1 MKLGLIQMN
10 PTVGAVEANVTE
22 LLAQARAAADQGAS
36 LALASELV
44 VPGYP
49 PRDLLDRPAFRRA
62 VAQATRR
69 LVAEAPAHLTLIFG
83 TLGAGD
89 ELRGLEEADSSG
101 LLGNDAV
108 ACRGGEEIFRSRKC
122 LLPTYDVF
130 DEARYFAPGDRIRV
144 LEHEGRRFAITIC
157 EDAWAESEFQMRR
170 YRHNPLSG
178 LDVKSADC
186 ILNLSASPFTV
197 PKVAERVAV
206 FSSLAKNHG
215 LPVIIANQVGGN
227 DELIFDGRSAVYN
240 AAGRVSHRCPAFES
254 RLEVLDLE
262 ACLAREVEHEA
273 SSVEELAYG
282 ALVLG
287 VRDYARKCGFRRAV
301 LGLSGG
307 IDSALTAAIAVDALG
322 KENVIGVA
330 MPTRYSSEGSITDA
344 RALATN
350 LGIEF
355 HVVDIDPIFASYIQQ
370 LKPDLDALA
379 APSPQD
385 VTLENIQ
392 ARIRGATIMAFS
404 NRSGALVLTTGNK
417 SEVAVGYCTLYGDM
431 VGGLAVINDV
441 PKTLVYRLSRYVN
454 RDEERIPLASITKP
468 PSAELRPNQLDQ
480 DSLPEYD
487 VLDRILELSVEQGK
501 SREQILALGLDVESV
516 DRVLWLLRSN
526 EYKRRQAA
534 PGLIITRKAFGMG
547 RRMPIAQGFRE

>member
-10 PTVGAVEANVTE
+10 PTVGAVEQNVTE
-22 LLAQARAAADQGAS
+22 LLAQAHRAADQGAS

-69 LVAEAPAHLTLIFG
+69 LVAEAPPGLTLIFG

-89 ELRGLEEADSSG
+89 ELRGLEESDSAG

-108 ACRGGEEIFRSRKC
+108 VCRGGAEVLRTRKC

-144 LEHEGRRFAITIC
+144 LEHQGKRFAITVC
-157 EDAWAESEFQMRR
+157 EDAWAESEFPMRR
-170 YRHNPLSG
+170 YRNNPLTG
-178 LDVKSADC
+178 LDSRSADY

-197 PKVAERVAV
+197 PKVAERVQV
-206 FSSLAKNHG
+206 FSHLAKNHG

-227 DELIFDGRSAVYN
+227 DELIFDGRSAIYN
-240 AAGRVSHRCPAFES
+240 AQGQVSHRAPAFDTC
-254 RLEVLDLE
+254 LEVLDLD
-262 ACLAREVEHEA
+262 ACLAGEVEHE
-273 SSVEELAYG
+273 SRSVEELAYG
-282 ALVLG
+282 GLVLG
-287 VRDYARKCGFRRAV
+287 VRDYARKCSFRQAV

-322 KENVIGVA
+322 KENVIGLA
-330 MPTRYSSEGSITDA
+330 MPTRYSSEGSVADA
-344 RALATN
+344 RQLARN
-350 LGIEF
+350 LGIDL
-355 HVVDIDPIFASYIQQ
+355 HLVDIDPIFESYIKQ
-370 LKPDLDALA
+370 LQPVLDSLA
-379 APSPQD
+379 EPGPKD

-392 ARIRGATIMAFS
+392 ARIRGATVMAFS

-441 PKTLVYRLSRYVN
+441 PKTLVYRLSRFVN
-454 RDEERIPLASITKP
+454 RDEERIPLSSITKP

-487 VLDRILELSVEQGK
+487 VLDRILELTVEQGK

-547 RRMPIAQGFRE
+547 RRMPIAQGFKE

>member
-22 LLAQARAAADQGAS
+22 LLEQARRAADQGAS

-69 LVAEAPAHLTLIFG
+69 LIAEAPKQLTLIFG

-89 ELRGLEEADSSG
+89 ELRGLEESDSQG

-108 ACRGGEEIFRSRKC
+108 VCRGGEEILRTRKC

-144 LEHEGRRFAITIC
+144 LEHAGKRFAITVC
-157 EDAWAESEFQMRR
+157 EDAWAESEFPMRR
-170 YRHNPLSG
+170 YRQNPLLG
-178 LDVKSADC
+178 LDASSADY

-206 FSSLAKNHG
+206 FSSLAKTHG
-215 LPVIIANQVGGN
+215 LPVIIANQGGGN
-227 DELIFDGRSAVYN
+227 DELIFDGRSAIYN
-240 AAGRVSHRCPAFES
+240 ASGQVSHRVPAFES
-254 RLEVLDLE
+254 CLEVIDLE
-262 ACLAREVEHEA
+262 ACLAGEVEHET

-282 ALVLG
+282 GLVIG
-287 VRDYARKCGFRRAV
+287 VRDYARKCGFKRAV

-307 IDSALTAAIAVDALG
+307 IDSALTAVIAADALG
-322 KENVIGVA
+322 SKNVIGVA
-330 MPTRYSSEGSITDA
+330 MPTRYSSEGSVSDA
-344 RALATN
+344 RQLAQN

-355 HVVDIDPIFASYIQQ
+355 HLVDIDPIFASYIDQ
-370 LKPDLDALA
+370 LQPELDGLA
-379 APSPQD
+379 APSPKD

-392 ARIRGATIMAFS
+392 ARIRGATVMAFS

-454 RDEERIPLASITKP
+454 RSSERIPLASITKP

-501 SREQILALGLDVESV
+501 SREQILAQGLDADSV
-516 DRVLWLLRSN
+516 DRVLWLLRTN
-526 EYKRRQAA
+526 EYKR
-534 PGLIITRKAFGMG
+534 
-547 RRMPIAQGFRE
+547 